1 MVTVITVAVVVIV
14 AVVASTVSAVVSMG
28 STPAATVP
36 DPAVVAPPPGATDP
50 DVASDRADRCDFD
63 VGGGHWGLDD
73 DRGIDWG
80 WGIDWGRRG
89 IDSDADSPPSSADTY
104 ADGELGLG
112 GQGDESQDAGDQ
124 DGLFH
129 DTGSRF
135 CP

>member
-1 MVTVITVAVVVIV
+1 VISTTGGTASVVTVITVAVVVIV

-50 DVASDRADRCDFD
+50 DVAGYRTDGSDLDI
-63 VGGGHWGLDD
+63 GGRHSRLDD

-80 WGIDWGRRG
+80 WGG
-89 IDSDADSPPSSADTY
+89 IEAEADSPASAADTY

-112 GQGDESQDAGDQ
+112 
-124 DGLFH
+124 
-129 DTGSRF
+129 
-135 CP
+135 